1 MQDQYSP
8 RSPKRKI
15 AGNILAGAF
24 LLVIGTVLLLRQ
36 LDFYFPAW
44 FFRWP
49 MILIVVGLFMG
60 IYNQFRDIGWLI
72 ICGVGLFFLA
82 PSIWPNI
89 KVRPFIVPA
98 IIIAVGLILIFR
110 RNVFR
115 MFRRN
120 EAPPEPAGPFYQQ
133 EPSAEQP
140 ADANYQIDY
149 LDMVSVFGGIK
160 KNVLSKRFR
169 GGEIVAVFG
178 GAEVNL
184 MQADFQNTV
193 VIEVVQIFG
202 GTTLY
207 VPRNWQIRSELAAV
221 FGGIEDKR
229 RDIVYENPERVLVLE
244 GFSMFGGIEIKSR

>member
-8 RSPKRKI
+8 RSPKRKL
-15 AGNILAGAF
+15 AGNVLAGIF
-24 LLVIGTVLLLRQ
+24 LLIIGTVLLVRQ
-36 LDFYFPAW
+36 LDVDFPAW
-44 FFRWP
+44 MFRWP

-60 IYNQFRDIGWLI
+60 IYNRFRDIAWLL
-72 ICGVGLFFLA
+72 ICGVGFFFLA
-82 PSIWPNI
+82 PSIWPGV
-89 KVRPFIVPA
+89 KVRPFVFPT
-98 IIIAVGLILIFR
+98 IIIVIGLIMIFR
-110 RNVFR
+110 KNIFR
-115 MFRRN
+115 LFRK
-120 EAPPEPAGPFYQQ
+120 PEPLPEPVGGYTQQ
-133 EPSAEQP
+133 EGTEPP
-140 ADANYQIDY
+140 ADGNYQIDY

-178 GAEVNL
+178 GAEINL
-184 MQADFQNTV
+184 MQADFQGTI

-229 RDIVYENPERVLVLE
+229 RDIVYENPERVLVLD